1 MFLCNVSTP
10 KDSLSIYYTDNI
22 GLFLNSVYSYIYLQ
36 REYGRTKVFFL
47 KKHLSHIT
55 IFAQSMIS
63 LLLTIIEKYIG
74 VSYVSNGS
82 MLVQIRNYQ
91 GKKEYTI
98 NYCVNLPKPS
108 LGRKPTG

>member
-47 KKHLSHIT
+47 KKTSFSHNYLCT
-55 IFAQSMIS
+55 VYDIFTAHDH
-63 LLLTIIEKYIG
+63 
-74 VSYVSNGS
+74 
-82 MLVQIRNYQ
+82 
-91 GKKEYTI
+91 
-98 NYCVNLPKPS
+98 
-108 LGRKPTG
+108 

>member
-1 MFLCNVSTP
+1 
-10 KDSLSIYYTDNI
+10 
-22 GLFLNSVYSYIYLQ
+22 
-36 REYGRTKVFFL
+36 
-47 KKHLSHIT
+47 
-55 IFAQSMIS
+55 MIS